1 MMECGSVGRGRV
13 MKDGDSVSVAAQL
26 EKLEALRV
34 GGTLSDSEFQKL
46 KSALL
51 TNVTVVPKSSSL
63 SAAII
68 GALAAIAVV
77 VVVFLVAWPR
87 HVADKP
93 VPVVPP
99 QPAQASAPVT
109 PPQPQAATQAP
120 AMAGPPADAMPAAAP
135 PVFQTSFDCGQAKS
149 LALKMICADPNL
161 AAQDVQLA
169 ALYRRARANAVD
181 PSQLSDQQQEW
192 LAARDSC
199 RSAGCLATVYA
210 QRRAE
215 LAQWIT
221 R

>member
-1 MMECGSVGRGRV
+1 

-26 EKLEALRV
+26 EKLEALRAA
-34 GGTLSDSEFQKL
+34 GSLSDSEFQKL

-63 SAAII
+63 SAGII
-68 GALAAIAVV
+68 GALAAVAVV

-87 HVADKP
+87 HTVDKTVPTVA
-93 VPVVPP
+93 
-99 QPAQASAPVT
+99 PAQASAPA
-109 PPQPQAATQAP
+109 PAPQPQSAAQAP
-120 AMAGPPADAMPAAAP
+120 DAAAPPAGAMPAAAAP
-135 PVFQTSFDCGQAKS
+135 PVFQTSFDCSQAS
-149 LALKMICADPNL
+149 RLALKMICADPNL

-169 ALYRRARANAVD
+169 AMYRRARANAVD

-199 RSAGCLATVYA
+199 RSTGCLATVYA

>member
-1 MMECGSVGRGRV
+1 

-26 EKLEALRV
+26 EKLEALRA
-34 GGTLSDSEFQKL
+34 GGSLSDSEFQKL

-93 VPVVPP
+93 VPVAPP
-99 QPAQASAPVT
+99 QPAQASAPET

-120 AMAGPPADAMPAAAP
+120 AMAGPPADAMPAVAP
-135 PVFQTSFDCGQAKS
+135 PVFQTSFDCSQAKS

-199 RSAGCLATVYA
+199 RSAGCVATVYA

>member
-1 MMECGSVGRGRV
+1 

-26 EKLEALRV
+26 EKLEALRA
-34 GGTLSDSEFQKL
+34 GGSLSDSEFQKL

-51 TNVTVVPKSSSL
+51 TNVTVVPRSSSL

-87 HVADKP
+87 HVADKTVTT
-93 VPVVPP
+93 VPQ
-99 QPAQASAPVT
+99 QPAPVSAPAT
-109 PPQPQAATQAP
+109 PPQPQSAAQAP
-120 AMAGPPADAMPAAAP
+120 ATAGPAADAVPAATAP